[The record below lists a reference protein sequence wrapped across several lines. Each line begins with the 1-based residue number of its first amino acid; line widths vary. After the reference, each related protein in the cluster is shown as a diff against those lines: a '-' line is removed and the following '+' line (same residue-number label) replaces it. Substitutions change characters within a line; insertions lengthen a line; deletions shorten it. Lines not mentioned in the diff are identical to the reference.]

1 MANAAP
7 IAARDLFLARDLT
20 EAEAQQYLAAHGF
33 RDPAAADEQLQQLAD
48 DLPTRLALGELAA
61 LLIETL
67 TEAPDPDA
75 AVVGFCRY
83 VAYRFPKSSFIGYL
97 QDDPRTLQILTR
109 LLGASPPLGEILIRN
124 PEYLHW
130 LHRELDCPPP
140 DLDDYQT
147 EVGQILAQDTDVEHR
162 LDMLKRFQRRE
173 TLRIAGRDL
182 LDKDTLR
189 STTEQLSNLADIV
202 TGSVLRV
209 VRDELAE
216 SAGGA
221 FVVIGTGRLGGRE
234 LSYSPDID
242 LFCVYE
248 ADDPTDGAAD
258 AYFQNLGRA
267 LTISLTA
274 QTGAGY
280 LYRLGGGLRPA
291 GEQEGEVTASVQR
304 STQYC
309 ARLAEQPD
317 RFALIKMR
325 PIAGDLAL
333 GQRFLDLVRP
343 IVYRARPDQAALAA
357 LARRD
362 VHAARDHAGPE
373 SAERSVTSGPGGSRE
388 VELAVQLLQ
397 VLHGARRPDLQDA
410 NTLSALAKLQAH
422 GLVDDALGRSLSEAY
437 SFLRTVEHRLQIGED
452 TQTPLLPAGGAQ
464 LEIAARRTGFAAAA
478 DLDAALTRHRGRLR
492 DGCAHLL
499 DRALAGR

>member
-147 EVGQILAQDTDVEHR
+147 EVGQILAQDTDVVHR

-221 FVVIGTGRLGGRE
+221 FVVIGTGRLGGWE

-291 GEQEGEVTASVQR
+291 GEQGEVTASVQR

-343 IVYRARPDQAALAA
+343 IVYRARPDQTALAA

-422 GLVDDALGRSLSEAY
+422 GLVEDALGRSLSEAY

-452 TQTPLLPAGGAQ
+452 AQTPLLPAGGAQ
-464 LEIAARRTGFAAAA
+464 FEIAARRTGFAAAA
-478 DLDAALTRHRGRLR
+478 DLEAALTRHRGRVR